1 MTYQTLQESCFP
13 ETNPAA
19 PFGEAGADGASALL
33 ALLLDE
39 LAHGV
44 LVISAQARILH
55 VNLAARRELDHAVL
69 LKASA
74 GELQLVSPAN
84 NWTFKKAVGQAAD
97 GSRSLVELSA
107 GDMVF
112 TLALVPLDRQAGTRC
127 HRIAVFLS
135 RSGVWE
141 SGVFAAFARSH
152 GLTRTEAR
160 VLVLLCG
167 CLSTPQI
174 ADQMNVAVSTVR
186 SHVRSLCDKTACR
199 GVRELVN
206 QVAILPPL
214 RPLPSEFG
222 YCEAACQR
230 ARLTE

>member
-1 MTYQTLQESCFP
+1 MTFQTLQEVCFS

-19 PFGEAGADGASALL
+19 PFGETSADGASAPL

-44 LVISAQARILH
+44 LVISAEARILH
-55 VNLAARRELDHAVL
+55 TNLAARREIDQAVL

-84 NWTFKKAVGQAAD
+84 NRTFKKAVGQAAE
-97 GSRSLVELSA
+97 GSRSLVKLSA
-107 GDMVF
+107 GGMVC
-112 TLALVPLDRQAGTRC
+112 TLALVPLDRQAGARC
-127 HRIAVFLS
+127 QRIAVFLS
-135 RSGVWE
+135 RSGVCE
-141 SGVFAAFARSH
+141 SGVFADFARSH

-160 VLVLLCG
+160 VLVFLCS

-214 RPLPSEFG
+214 RPLPSDSISNSIRE
-222 YCEAACQR
+222 
-230 ARLTE
+230 